1 MKSSRWFIQLCLAL
15 LFAALP
21 ISVQGAASS
30 AQVPLPE
37 PEVRAAVEKFIKNKV
52 EGREWET
59 VIRQLSLPQNIKVS
73 RGVRDIELI
82 APPSWDG
89 WGPASIVLVVR
100 VNGVVE
106 KNFSIRLHVDAR
118 TDMVVAGRQLLSG
131 TVIAADDL
139 VIQKQDV
146 SLAQGK
152 HIKSIEDVIGK
163 RLRTTVRAGSPVRSD
178 QLAKVPVIVNGQ
190 LVTIV
195 LERPGLRI
203 SVAGKAKS
211 AGGIGDLI
219 RVQNL
224 SSNKEMPARILDAST
239 VEVGF

>member
-1 MKSSRWFIQLCLAL
+1 MKPSRWFIQLCLAL

-21 ISVQGAASS
+21 ISVQGAAPS

-89 WGPASIVLVVR
+89 WGPASVVLVVR
-100 VNGVVE
+100 VNGAVE

-118 TDMVVAGRQLLSG
+118 TDMVVASRQLLSG

-139 VIQKQDV
+139 AIQKQDV

-152 HIKSIEDVIGK
+152 HIKNIEDVVGK

-190 LVTIV
+190 LVTIM

-224 SSNKEMPARILDAST
+224 SSNKEMPARVLDAST